1 MEIFRTDGGGK
12 HLYDS
17 RLIRVVKKVESL
29 DKDVLSFIETL
40 QDHKGLLSIHLSK
53 DSNIDEQYIYSLFYI
68 AWVNESEEY
77 IQILKDGIVI
87 IDFNF
92 NN

>member
-17 RLIRVVKKVESL
+17 RLMRVVKKVESL
-29 DKDVLSFIETL
+29 DKDVLSCVEII
-40 QDHKGLLSIHLSK
+40 QDHKGSLSVHLSK
-53 DSNIDEQYIYSLFYI
+53 ESDVDAQYIYSLFYF
-68 AWVNESEEY
+68 AWANEHEEN
-77 IQILKDGIVI
+77 IQILKDSVVI
-87 IDFNF
+87 IDFKF